1 VEPRNNQLQANFKF
15 ICRGFQTWR
24 KAKGWS
30 VRSLWRHRSA
40 SAQCPLT
47 SPLFEYFKMAMPWPG
62 DFSYDPKKTV
72 YAPDERFDTVRE
84 YQVNA
89 FWQHFPA
96 LTDAPVIVDGCP
108 NRP

>member
-1 VEPRNNQLQANFKF
+1 
-15 ICRGFQTWR
+15 
-24 KAKGWS
+24 
-30 VRSLWRHRSA
+30 
-40 SAQCPLT
+40 
-47 SPLFEYFKMAMPWPG
+47 MAMPWPG